1 MVRQACLLHSGLQGM
16 LKTRRQ
22 FLSLARAAGGV
33 ALASGVGSRA
43 TRVFG
48 QQADAV
54 TASSMPGMEQAP
66 PRQMLIPMTLAKF
79 VDPMPVPALAVSDGT
94 RPSPRNRKVQL
105 PYYRIEM
112 TEFAAPLHR
121 DVAPTR
127 QWGYGGSVPGPTFET
142 RGGQGLVI
150 EWVNKLP
157 RKLFLPVDHTLHGAE
172 ADKPEVRT
180 VAHVHGAKV
189 PPESDGYPESWHA
202 PGQSRLVYYPNEQEA
217 STLWYHDH
225 AMGITRLNIFA
236 GLFGAFIIRDTAEQA
251 LNLPTGA
258 FDIPLVIYD
267 RTLDRD
273 GQLLYPVSVTPGAP
287 FVSEFYGNAIV
298 CNGKIYPYLEVQPR
312 RYRFRLLNAAN
323 GRFFHLTLSGN
334 RPFHQVGS
342 DLGLLQSP
350 VELRTLV
357 LFPAERGEVIIDFTG
372 LEGQQVQLRSDA
384 DDILQFRVLTKQPG
398 AATDT
403 GALPA
408 MLRSIP
414 RIAESQSVRERLLT
428 LSEHDDAAGNSMQM
442 LLNESHWDMP
452 VTENPVLDTTEV
464 WSFVNL
470 AGDAHPVHLHLVR
483 FQVLD
488 RRPFDLFAYNAD
500 KSLVYTGPAVPPAA
514 NELGWKDT
522 VRADPGMV
530 TRIIMKFEGWTG
542 RYVWHCHLL
551 EHEDNEMMRPY
562 DVIAPPRARDT
573 KTCATRCY
581 ACFSITAMKRSQIA

>member
-1 MVRQACLLHSGLQGM
+1 M

-22 FLSLARAAGGV
+22 FLALARAAGGAV
-33 ALASGVGSRA
+33 LASGVTS
-43 TRVFG
+43 TSRVFG
-48 QQADAV
+48 RQAGA
-54 TASSMPGMEQAP
+54 APASMPGMEQAP
-66 PRQMLIPMTLAKF
+66 QRQMLNPMTLARF
-79 VDPMPVPALAVSDGT
+79 VDPLPIPALAVSEGM

-105 PYYRIEM
+105 PYYRLEM
-112 TEFAAPLHR
+112 AEFAASLHR

-142 RGGQGLVI
+142 RTAQGLLI

-157 RKLFLPVDHTLHGAE
+157 QKHFLPVDHTLHGAE
-172 ADKPEVRT
+172 PDKPEVRT

-202 PGQSRLVYYPNEQEA
+202 PGQSRVLYYPNEQDA

-225 AMGITRLNIFA
+225 AMGITRLNVFA
-236 GLFGAFIIRDTAEQA
+236 GLFGAYIIRDPVEQA
-251 LNLPTGA
+251 LNLPSGA
-258 FDIPLVIYD
+258 FDIPIVLYD

-273 GQLLYPVSVTPGAP
+273 GQLLYPVSATPGAP

-298 CNGKIYPYLEVQPR
+298 CNGKIFPYLEVQPR
-312 RYRFRLLNAAN
+312 QYRFRLLNAAN
-323 GRFFHLTLSGN
+323 GRFFHLTLTGN
-334 RPFHQVGS
+334 RPFHQVAS

-350 VELRTLV
+350 VELRSLV
-357 LFPAERGEVIIDFTG
+357 LFPAERGEVIVDFTG
-372 LEGQQVQLRSDA
+372 LDGQEVHLRNDA
-384 DDILQFRVLTKQPG
+384 DDILKFRVQKKPS
-398 AATDT
+398 AATEGAREERAT
-403 GALPA
+403 ALPVV
-408 MLRSIP
+408 LRSIP
-414 RIAESQSVRERLLT
+414 RIPESQSVRERILT
-428 LSEHDDAAGNSMQM
+428 LAEHDDAAGNSMQM

-452 VTENPVLDTTEV
+452 VTENPVLDSTEI

-470 AGDAHPVHLHLVR
+470 AGDAHPMHLHLVR

-530 TRIIMKFEGWTG
+530 TRIIVKFEGYAG

-562 DVIAPPRARDT
+562 DVISPT
-573 KTCATRCY
+573 
-581 ACFSITAMKRSQIA
+581 TAINRKKQA

>member
-1 MVRQACLLHSGLQGM
+1 M

-22 FLSLARAAGGV
+22 FLALARAAGSA
-33 ALASGVGSRA
+33 ALASGVASRTSRGFGRQADVA
-43 TRVFG
+43 TTSMRG
-48 QQADAV
+48 MQQA
-54 TASSMPGMEQAP
+54 SE
-66 PRQMLIPMTLAKF
+66 RQMLNPMTLTRF
-79 VDPMPVPALAVSDGT
+79 VDALPVAALAASDGT
-94 RPSPRNRKVQL
+94 RPSPWSRKVLL
-105 PYYRIEM
+105 PYYRLEM
-112 TEFAAPLHR
+112 TEFAASLHR

-127 QWGYGGSVPGPTFET
+127 QWGYGASVPGPTIEASS
-142 RGGQGLVI
+142 GQGLLI

-157 RKLFLPVDHTLHGAE
+157 RKHLLPVDHTLHGAE

-180 VAHVHGAKV
+180 VAHVHGAKA
-189 PPESDGYPESWHA
+189 PPESDGYPESWHT
-202 PGQSRLVYYPNEQEA
+202 PGQSRILYYPNEQDA

-225 AMGITRLNIFA
+225 AMGITRLNVFA
-236 GLFGAFIIRDTAEQA
+236 GLFGAFIIRDPAEQA
-251 LNLPTGA
+251 LNLPGGA
-258 FDIPLVIYD
+258 FDIPIVLYD

-273 GQLLYPVSVTPGAP
+273 GQLLYPVSATPGAP

-298 CNGKIYPYLEVQPR
+298 CNGKIFPYLEVQPG
-312 RYRFRLLNAAN
+312 RYRFRLVNAAN
-323 GRFFHLTLSGN
+323 GRYFHLTLTGN
-334 RPFHQVGS
+334 RLFHQVGS

-350 VELRTLV
+350 VELRSLV
-357 LFPAERGEVIIDFTG
+357 LYPAERGEVIVDFTG
-372 LEGQQVQLRSDA
+372 LDGQELHLRNDA
-384 DDILQFRVLTKQPG
+384 DDILQFRVLKQQQQPQMANEG
-398 AATDT
+398 ARAER
-403 GALPA
+403 ALPA
-408 MLRSIP
+408 MLRSIR
-414 RIAESQSVRERLLT
+414 RIPESQSVRERILT

-470 AGDAHPVHLHLVR
+470 AGDAHPIHLHLVR

-530 TRIIMKFEGWTG
+530 TRIIVKFEGYTG

-562 DVIAPPRARDT
+562 EVIAPRARAGRAPAPH
-573 KTCATRCY
+573 KKQA
-581 ACFSITAMKRSQIA
+581 

>member
-1 MVRQACLLHSGLQGM
+1 M

-22 FLSLARAAGGV
+22 FLALARAAGSA
-33 ALASGVGSRA
+33 ALASGVACRSSRA
-43 TRVFG
+43 FG
-48 QQADAV
+48 RQAD
-54 TASSMPGMEQAP
+54 TATGSMRGMQQTPE
-66 PRQMLIPMTLAKF
+66 RQMLNPMTLTRF
-79 VDPMPVPALAVSDGT
+79 VDALPVSALAPSDGT
-94 RPSPRNRKVQL
+94 RPSPRNRKVLL
-105 PYYRIEM
+105 PYYRLEM
-112 TEFAAPLHR
+112 TEFVASLHR

-127 QWGYGGSVPGPTFET
+127 QWGYGASVPGPTLET
-142 RGGQGLVI
+142 RSGQGLLI

-157 RKLFLPVDHTLHGAE
+157 RKHFLPVDHTLHGAE

-180 VAHVHGAKV
+180 VAHVHGAKA
-189 PPESDGYPESWHA
+189 PPESDGYPESWHT
-202 PGQSRLVYYPNEQEA
+202 PGQSRILFYPNEQDA

-225 AMGITRLNIFA
+225 AMGITRLNVLA
-236 GLFGAFIIRDTAEQA
+236 GLFGVFIVRDPAEQA
-251 LNLPTGA
+251 LNLPGGS
-258 FDIPLVIYD
+258 FDIPIVLYD

-273 GQLLYPVSVTPGAP
+273 GQLLYPVSATPGAP

-298 CNGKIYPYLEVQPR
+298 CNGKIFPYLEVQPR
-312 RYRFRLLNAAN
+312 RYRFRLVNAAN
-323 GRFFHLTLSGN
+323 GRYFHLTLTGN
-334 RPFHQVGS
+334 RPFHQIGS

-350 VELRTLV
+350 VELRSLV
-357 LFPAERGEVIIDFTG
+357 LYPAERGDLIVDFTG
-372 LEGQQVQLRSDA
+372 LDGQELHLRNDA
-384 DDILQFRVLTKQPG
+384 DDILQFRVLKKQQ
-398 AATDT
+398 AETVNEAT
-403 GALPA
+403 ALPA

-414 RIAESQSVRERLLT
+414 RIPESQSVRERILT

-470 AGDAHPVHLHLVR
+470 AGDAHPIHLHLVR

-530 TRIIMKFEGWTG
+530 TRIIVKFEGYTG

-562 DVIAPPRARDT
+562 DVIAPTMPHKKQA
-573 KTCATRCY
+573 
-581 ACFSITAMKRSQIA
+581 

>member
-1 MVRQACLLHSGLQGM
+1 M

-22 FLSLARAAGGV
+22 FLALTRAAGGAAV
-33 ALASGVGSRA
+33 ASGMASKAGQA
-43 TRVFG
+43 FG
-48 QQADAV
+48 GQADAMSQV
-54 TASSMPGMEQAP
+54 SGKAADAAGLSMHGMEQAP
-66 PRQMLIPMTLAKF
+66 ARQMLNPMTLTRFA
-79 VDPMPVPALAVSDGT
+79 DPLPIPALAVSDGT
-94 RPSPRNRKVQL
+94 RPSPRDRKVQL
-105 PYYRIEM
+105 PYYRLEM
-112 TEFAAPLHR
+112 TELEARLHR
-121 DVAPTR
+121 DIAPTR

-142 RGGQGLVI
+142 RSGQGLLI
-150 EWVNKLP
+150 DWVNKLP
-157 RKLFLPVDHTLHGAE
+157 RKHFLPVDHTLHGAE

-202 PGQSRLVYYPNEQEA
+202 PGQSRLLYYPNEQEA

-236 GLFGAFIIRDTAEQA
+236 GLFGAFIIRDAAEQA

-273 GQLLYPVSVTPGAP
+273 GQLLYPVSATPGAP

-323 GRFFHLTLSGN
+323 GRFFHLTLSGD

-342 DLGLLQSP
+342 DLGLLQAP

-384 DDILQFRVLTKQPG
+384 DDILQFRVLKKQPG
-398 AATDT
+398 AAADT

-414 RIAESQSVRERLLT
+414 RIPESTSVRERLLT

-470 AGDAHPVHLHLVR
+470 AGDAHPIHLHLVR

-530 TRIIMKFEGWTG
+530 TRIIVKFEGYTG

-562 DVIAPPRARDT
+562 DVISPPGT
-573 KTCATRCY
+573 L
-581 ACFSITAMKRSQIA
+581 RSNKKKQA

>member
-1 MVRQACLLHSGLQGM
+1 
-16 LKTRRQ
+16 
-22 FLSLARAAGGV
+22 
-33 ALASGVGSRA
+33 
-43 TRVFG
+43 
-48 QQADAV
+48 
-54 TASSMPGMEQAP
+54 
-66 PRQMLIPMTLAKF
+66 
-79 VDPMPVPALAVSDGT
+79 
-94 RPSPRNRKVQL
+94 
-105 PYYRIEM
+105 M
-112 TEFAAPLHR
+112 TELEARLHR
-121 DVAPTR
+121 DIAPTR

-142 RGGQGLVI
+142 RSGQGLLI
-150 EWVNKLP
+150 DWVNKLP
-157 RKLFLPVDHTLHGAE
+157 RKHFLPVDHTLHGAE

-236 GLFGAFIIRDTAEQA
+236 GLFGAFIIRDAAEQA

-384 DDILQFRVLTKQPG
+384 DDILQFRVLTKEPG

-414 RIAESQSVRERLLT
+414 RIPESQSVRERLLT

-562 DVIAPPRARDT
+562 DVISAA
-573 KTCATRCY
+573 ATL
-581 ACFSITAMKRSQIA
+581 RSNKKKQA

>member
-1 MVRQACLLHSGLQGM
+1 M

-33 ALASGVGSRA
+33 ALAGGVGSRA

-48 QQADAV
+48 KQADVGA
-54 TASSMPGMEQAP
+54 THASHASTPGLEPAP
-66 PRQMLIPMTLAKF
+66 PRQMLNPMTLARF

-127 QWGYGGSVPGPTFET
+127 QWGYGGRVPGPTFET
-142 RGGQGLVI
+142 RSGQGLAI

-157 RKLFLPVDHTLHGAE
+157 RKHFLPVDHTLHGAE

-189 PPESDGYPESWHA
+189 PPESDGYPESWHT
-202 PGQSRLVYYPNEQEA
+202 PGQSRTVYYPNEQDA

-225 AMGITRLNIFA
+225 AMAITRLNVFA
-236 GLFGAFIIRDTAEQA
+236 GLFGAFIIRDPAEQS
-251 LNLPTGA
+251 LNLPGGA
-258 FDIPLVIYD
+258 FDIPIVLYD

-273 GQLLYPVSVTPGAP
+273 GQLLYPVSATPGAP
-287 FVSEFYGNAIV
+287 FVSEFYGNAVV
-298 CNGKIYPYLEVQPR
+298 CNGKIFPYFEVQPR
-312 RYRFRLLNAAN
+312 QYRFRLLNAAN
-323 GRFFHLTLSGN
+323 GRFFHLTLTDN
-334 RPFHQVGS
+334 RPFHQIAS

-350 VELRTLV
+350 VELRSLV
-357 LFPAERGEVIIDFTG
+357 LYPAERGEVIVDFTG
-372 LEGQQVQLRSDA
+372 LDGQAVQLRSDG
-384 DDILQFRVLTKQPG
+384 DEILQFRVLKKEQPEG
-398 AATDT
+398 ASAAT
-403 GALPA
+403 ALPA

-414 RIAESQSVRERLLT
+414 RIPESQSVRERILT

-442 LLNESHWDMP
+442 LLNESHWHMP
-452 VTENPVLDTTEV
+452 VTENPVLDSTEI

-470 AGDAHPVHLHLVR
+470 AGDAHPMHLHLVR

-530 TRIIMKFEGWTG
+530 TRIIVKFEGYAG

-562 DVIAPPRARDT
+562 DVIAPTRARD
-573 KTCATRCY
+573 KKQA
-581 ACFSITAMKRSQIA
+581 

>member
-1 MVRQACLLHSGLQGM
+1 LVLGLGTAT

-22 FLSLARAAGGV
+22 FLALARAAGGA
-33 ALASGVGSRA
+33 ALAGGVASR
-43 TRVFG
+43 TSQVVGR
-48 QQADAV
+48 QADA
-54 TASSMPGMEQAP
+54 TATSMRGTEQAP
-66 PRQMLIPMTLAKF
+66 QRQMLNPMTLTRF
-79 VDPMPVPALAVSDGT
+79 VDPLPVPALAPSDGT

-112 TEFAAPLHR
+112 TEFAASLHR
-121 DVAPTR
+121 DIAPTR
-127 QWGYGGSVPGPTFET
+127 QWGYGASVPGPTVET
-142 RGGQGLVI
+142 RSGQGLLI

-157 RKLFLPVDHTLHGAE
+157 PKHFLPVDHTLHGAGT
-172 ADKPEVRT
+172 DKPEVRT

-189 PPESDGYPESWHA
+189 PPESDGYPESWHT
-202 PGQSRLVYYPNEQEA
+202 PGQSRTLYYPNEQDA

-225 AMGITRLNIFA
+225 AMGITRLNVFA
-236 GLFGAFIIRDTAEQA
+236 GLFGTFIIRDPAEQA
-251 LNLPTGA
+251 LNLPGGA
-258 FDIPLVIYD
+258 FDIPIVLYD

-273 GQLLYPVSVTPGAP
+273 GQLLYPVSATPGAP
-287 FVSEFYGNAIV
+287 FVSELYGNAIV
-298 CNGKIYPYLEVQPR
+298 CNGKIFPYLEVQPR

-323 GRFFHLTLSGN
+323 GRYFNLTLTGN
-334 RPFHQVGS
+334 RPFDQIGS

-350 VELRTLV
+350 VELRSLV
-357 LFPAERGEVIIDFTG
+357 LFPAERGEVSIDFTG
-372 LEGQQVQLRSDA
+372 RDGQELQLRNDA
-384 DDILQFRVLTKQPG
+384 DDILQFRVLKQQLAPATEG
-398 AATDT
+398 ARAERAT
-403 GALPA
+403 ALPA

-414 RIAESQSVRERLLT
+414 RIPESQSVRERILT

-452 VTENPVLDTTEV
+452 VTENPVLDSTEI

-470 AGDAHPVHLHLVR
+470 AGDAHPIHLHLVR

-522 VRADPGMV
+522 VRADPGTV
-530 TRIIMKFEGWTG
+530 TRIIVKFEGYIG

-562 DVIAPPRARDT
+562 DVISPIRSAP
-573 KTCATRCY
+573 
-581 ACFSITAMKRSQIA
+581 Q

>member
-1 MVRQACLLHSGLQGM
+1 MARLFGIRDLREM

-22 FLSLARAAGGV
+22 FLALARAAGGTAV
-33 ALASGVGSRA
+33 ASGMASRVGQA
-43 TRVFG
+43 FG
-48 QQADAV
+48 RQPDAA
-54 TASSMPGMEQAP
+54 TASMHGADPTASMRGETTAPMHGMEQAP
-66 PRQMLIPMTLAKF
+66 TQRQMLNPMTLTRF
-79 VDPMPVPALAVSDGT
+79 VDPLPIPALAVSDGT
-94 RPSPRNRKVQL
+94 RPSPGNRKVQL
-105 PYYRIEM
+105 PYYRLEM
-112 TEFAAPLHR
+112 TELEARLHR

-142 RGGQGLVI
+142 RSGQGLLI
-150 EWVNKLP
+150 DWVNKLP
-157 RKLFLPVDHTLHGAE
+157 RKHFLPVDHTLHGAE

-189 PPESDGYPESWHA
+189 PPESDGYPESWHT
-202 PGQSRLVYYPNEQEA
+202 PGQARLVYYPNEQEA

-236 GLFGAFIIRDTAEQA
+236 GLFGAFIIRDAAEQA
-251 LNLPTGA
+251 LNLPAGA

-273 GQLLYPVSVTPGAP
+273 GQLLYPVSATPGAP

-384 DDILQFRVLTKQPG
+384 DDILQFRVLKTQPG

-403 GALPA
+403 GAVPA

-414 RIAESQSVRERLLT
+414 RIPESQSVRERLLT

-470 AGDAHPVHLHLVR
+470 AGDAHPIHLHLVR

-562 DVIAPPRARDT
+562 DVISPTGTPRSNKKQA
-573 KTCATRCY
+573 
-581 ACFSITAMKRSQIA
+581 